1 MGGWVG
7 GRVGGWVF
15 TDGCSDLSLLIK
27 SLSGNWPQMLS
38 MHKCYIV
45 WSPHH
50 NTHRGGPVCWSWCD
64 HLQSYMITFAKQKKM
79 SNRKAVAAKLFRNNP
94 HGHNIYMKN
103 SEELMQRA
111 HIQRA
116 ALA

>member
-1 MGGWVG
+1 
-7 GRVGGWVF
+7 
-15 TDGCSDLSLLIK
+15 
-27 SLSGNWPQMLS
+27 MLP

-116 ALA
+116 ALAYLCPNRRCV